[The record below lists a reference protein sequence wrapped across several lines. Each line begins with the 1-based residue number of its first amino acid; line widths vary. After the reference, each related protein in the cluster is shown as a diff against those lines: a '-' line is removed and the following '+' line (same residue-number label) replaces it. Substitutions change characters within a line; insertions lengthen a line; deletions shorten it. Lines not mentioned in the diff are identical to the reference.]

1 MPTDSL
7 LRRLGSSLRHA
18 IVGEEDDVFD
28 GERVELDV
36 PAESGWQVEERFDGP
51 SETEVQG
58 VAQSTTLDRVWRT
71 ALRAKPDDG
80 KPWPNANPAF
90 VETLFMELLKV
101 SQFERAFAL
110 LAKECRSA
118 WSSSREFAQSLEQ
131 QGLTRVSAMAVREC
145 QFLESWED
153 AAHGAAFEH
162 VAELRVEYAF
172 ALKGTV
178 HRMSKT
184 VHVVAEDGMW
194 KCLYFPQK

>member
-1 MPTDSL
+1 MSTDSMF
-7 LRRLGSSLRHA
+7 RRLGSSLRHA
-18 IVGEEDDVFD
+18 FVGEEEDVFD

-36 PAESGWQVEERFDGP
+36 TPVTGWQVEERF
-51 SETEVQG
+51 SEDATVVQG

-110 LAKECRSA
+110 LARECRDA
-118 WSSSREFAQSLEQ
+118 WSSSKEFAQSLQ
-131 QGLTRVSAMAVREC
+131 LQGLTRVSTMAVREC

-153 AAHGAAFEH
+153 VAHSTTFEH

-172 ALKGTV
+172 AVKGTL

>member
-7 LRRLGSSLRHA
+7 IRRLGSSLRHA
-18 IVGEEDDVFD
+18 IVGDEEEVFD

-36 PAESGWQVEERFDGP
+36 EPVSGWQVEERLVEA
-51 SETEVQG
+51 ETALQG

-110 LAKECRSA
+110 LSRECRAA
-118 WSSSREFAQSLEQ
+118 WSSPQEFAQSLEH
-131 QGLTRVSAMAVREC
+131 QGLTRVSAMEVREC
-145 QFLESWED
+145 QFLEAWED
-153 AAHGAAFEH
+153 AAHGATFEH

-172 ALKGTV
+172 AFKGTL
-178 HRMSKT
+178 HRMNKT